1 MGLETISGAQSCN
14 RRFAGILH
22 VTAMGVFVRG
32 SPPRAYEL
40 LSSARRRTVRYR
52 HQAEARHRTPAAA
65 RVERKPPFSRLGASS
80 GCHASVIAA
89 PAVPHRLGDA
99 GSTLARPCSTPA
111 PSSCHQPSI
120 LACQPMMRAS
130 ASLCGSGRPHPSAE
144 RRDEVLNYCPHAP
157 RQGDRRGIQR
167 GTFARKASYSAPN
180 LCCSVRSSY
189 RMTYAWQA
197 SQNSA
202 A

>member
-1 MGLETISGAQSCN
+1 MAKISLSEPT
-14 RRFAGILH
+14 FAGILH
-22 VTAMGVFVRG
+22 EAATGVFVRV

-40 LSSARRRTVRYR
+40 LSSARRRTVVAT
-52 HQAEARHRTPAAA
+52 QAEARAQSAAGPTPG
-65 RVERKPPFSRLGASS
+65 RVERKPPFPRLGASS

-89 PAVPHRLGDA
+89 LAVPHYLGDA
-99 GSTLARPCSTPA
+99 GSSLARPCSTSA

-120 LACQPMMRAS
+120 LACQPMIRAS
-130 ASLCGSGRPHPSAE
+130 ANLCGSGRPHPSAE
-144 RRDEVLNYCPHAP
+144 RRDEALNYCSHAH
-157 RQGDRRGIQR
+157 RQGDSRGIQR

-180 LCCSVRSSY
+180 LGCSVRSSY
-189 RMTYAWQA
+189 RVTYAWQA

>member
-1 MGLETISGAQSCN
+1 MAH
-14 RRFAGILH
+14 A
-22 VTAMGVFVRG
+22 AMGVFVRG

-52 HQAEARHRTPAAA
+52 PPPRRKPALSPPPDPRRG
-65 RVERKPPFSRLGASS
+65 RVERKPPFPRLGASS

-99 GSTLARPCSTPA
+99 GSSLARPCSTSA
-111 PSSCHQPSI
+111 PSSCYQPSI

-144 RRDEVLNYCPHAP
+144 RRDEALNYCPHAP
-157 RQGDRRGIQR
+157 RQGDSRGIQR